1 MKLVMRADD
10 VGYTS
15 VHNIGTIK
23 SIEDGLITSADVMLD
38 CPGTVEILEWLK
50 EHPWISVGWH
60 SHLWGSPVADPH
72 RVPSMINESGRF
84 VGRHDRKEKNQI
96 KYEEALIELRAQMD
110 RCVEI
115 LGRVPDTAPAP
126 MDDSDLSKAI
136 AEIVHEYGIA
146 VDFMSMNMMG
156 NYSAASDRFISKNI
170 HCVDPQNQYKGAIK
184 YDEGNVYNPMNF
196 YRDFVSSDMFESNN
210 IYVTP
215 WHPGYLDELVL
226 SESSMTWC
234 RVIDV
239 KFLCSEEFKT
249 YIHDHK
255 IELVNF
261 RDAIYDTREFQNHLK
276 LLNSDLYINKI

>member
-1 MKLVMRADD
+1 MKFVIRADD
-10 VGYTS
+10 VGYTP

-23 SIEDGLITSADVMLD
+23 SMEEGLVTSADVMLD
-38 CPGTVEILEWLK
+38 CSGTIEILKWLK

-60 SHLWGSPVADPH
+60 AHLWGSPVADPH

-84 VGRHDRKEKNQI
+84 VGRRDRKEKNQI

-126 MDDSDLSKAI
+126 LDDSDLSKAI
-136 AEIVHEYGIA
+136 ADVAQEYGIA
-146 VDFMSMNMMG
+146 VDFMSTTMMG

-170 HCVDPQNQYKGAIK
+170 HGVDPQYQYVGAMK
-184 YDEGNVYNPMNF
+184 HDEGNAYNPMNF
-196 YRDFVSSDMFESNN
+196 YRDFVTAEMLESNN
-210 IYVTP
+210 TYVTP

-234 RVIDV
+234 RVVDV
-239 KFLCSEEFKT
+239 RFLCSEEFKA
-249 YIHDHK
+249 YIRDHK

-261 RDAIYDTREFQNHLK
+261 RDVIYGTKEYQNHLK
-276 LLNSDLYINKI
+276 LVNSDLYI